1 MFPILA
7 IQVPIAIQV
16 ALTVASVAVFALGA
30 VYAERKVSAFIQDR
44 LGPMEAGPY
53 GAMQTLADVLKL
65 VLKEPIIPKAADK
78 PLFILAPPVIFV
90 AVFAGIGALA
100 IIPKAPGTD
109 LNVGLLF
116 LLGVVAI
123 DIIGLL
129 MAGWGSANKYALI
142 GSARSVNQIVAYEV
156 PAALALLSGV
166 MMLGTLSIQSISAR
180 QGIYSDFDSFFLGI
194 WNVTEMGGILGWSVI
209 RYPHLLIA
217 FVVYFIASLA
227 ESNRAPFDL
236 PEAESEL
243 VSGFHVEYSG
253 FRFALVML
261 SEYGKMLITSIL
273 AVTIFLGGW
282 NTILPN
288 IHMGDTSLLLA
299 SWTSGEPGTV
309 VGALWG
315 AFWILSKSMLLVLL
329 QIYIRWTYPR
339 VRIDQ
344 LMTISWKYLTPIAF
358 GLFILSGLWK
368 LAEVYGQM

>member
-7 IQVPIAIQV
+7 IQLPIAIQV

-166 MMLGTLSIQSISAR
+166 MMLGTLSIQAISAR
-180 QGIYSDFDSFFLGI
+180 QGIYSDQDTFFLGI

-273 AVTIFLGGW
+273 AVTVFLGGW

-309 VGALWG
+309 AGALWG

-344 LMTISWKYLTPIAF
+344 LMTISWKYLTPVAF

>member
-1 MFPILA
+1 
-7 IQVPIAIQV
+7 
-16 ALTVASVAVFALGA
+16 
-30 VYAERKVSAFIQDR
+30 
-44 LGPMEAGPY
+44 
-53 GAMQTLADVLKL
+53 
-65 VLKEPIIPKAADK
+65 
-78 PLFILAPPVIFV
+78 
-90 AVFAGIGALA
+90 
-100 IIPKAPGTD
+100 
-109 LNVGLLF
+109 
-116 LLGVVAI
+116 
-123 DIIGLL
+123 
-129 MAGWGSANKYALI
+129 
-142 GSARSVNQIVAYEV
+142 
-156 PAALALLSGV
+156 
-166 MMLGTLSIQSISAR
+166 MLGTLSIQSISAR
-180 QGIYSDFDSFFLGI
+180 QGIYSDLDSFFLGI

>member
-1 MFPILA
+1 MSPILA
-7 IQVPIAIQV
+7 IQLPIATQV

-166 MMLGTLSIQSISAR
+166 MMLGTLSIQAISAR
-180 QGIYSDFDSFFLGI
+180 QGIYSDQDTFFLGI
-194 WNVTEMGGILGWSVI
+194 WSVTEAGGLLGWSVI
-209 RYPHLLIA
+209 RYPHLLVA

-273 AVTIFLGGW
+273 AVTVFLGGW

-288 IHMGDTSLLLA
+288 IHLGDTSLLFA
-299 SWTSGEPGTV
+299 NWTSGEPGTV

-315 AFWILSKSMLLVLL
+315 VFWILSKSMLLVLF

>member
-1 MFPILA
+1 MFPLLA
-7 IQVPIAIQV
+7 IQLPIAIQV

-53 GAMQTLADVLKL
+53 GAIQTLADVLKL

-100 IIPKAPGTD
+100 IIPKAPGND

-166 MMLGTLSIQSISAR
+166 MMLGTLSIQAISAR
-180 QGIYSDFDSFFLGI
+180 QGIYSDLDSFFLGI
-194 WNVTEMGGILGWSVI
+194 WNVTETGGILGWAVI

-217 FVVYFIASLA
+217 FAVYFIASLA

-273 AVTIFLGGW
+273 AVTVFLGGW

-288 IHMGDTSLLLA
+288 IHVGETSLLLA

-309 VGALWG
+309 IGALWG

-368 LAEVYGQM
+368 LAEVYGQL

>member
-65 VLKEPIIPKAADK
+65 VLKEPIIPKAADR
-78 PLFILAPPVIFV
+78 PLFVLAPPVIFV

-156 PAALALLSGV
+156 PAALAILSGV

-180 QGIYSDFDSFFLGI
+180 QGIYSDLDSFFLGI

>member
-7 IQVPIAIQV
+7 IPLPITLQV

-53 GAMQTLADVLKL
+53 GAIQTLADVLKL

-100 IIPKAPGTD
+100 ILPKAPGTD

-166 MMLGTLSIQSISAR
+166 MMLGTLSIQAISAR
-180 QGIYSDFDSFFLGI
+180 QGIYSDQETFFLGI
-194 WNVTEMGGILGWSVI
+194 WNVTNTGGILGWSVI

-217 FVVYFIASLA
+217 FIVYFIASLA

-273 AVTIFLGGW
+273 AATVFLGGW
-282 NTILPN
+282 NTILPD
-288 IHMGDTSLLLA
+288 IHIGDTTLLLA

-309 VGALWG
+309 AGALWG

>member
-7 IQVPIAIQV
+7 IQLPIAIQV

-53 GAMQTLADVLKL
+53 GAIQTLADVLKL
-65 VLKEPIIPKAADK
+65 VLKEPIIPKAADR

-100 IIPKAPGTD
+100 IIPKAPGSD

-166 MMLGTLSIQSISAR
+166 MMLGTLSIQTISAR
-180 QGIYSDFDSFFLGI
+180 QGIYSDQDMFFLGI
-194 WNVTEMGGILGWSVI
+194 WNVTEMGGILGWSII

-273 AVTIFLGGW
+273 AVTVFLGGW
-282 NTILPN
+282 NTILPD
-288 IHMGDTSLLLA
+288 IHLGDTSLLLA
-299 SWTSGEPGTV
+299 SWTSGEPGTIA
-309 VGALWG
+309 GALWG
-315 AFWILSKSMLLVLL
+315 VFWILSKSMLLVLL
-329 QIYIRWTYPR
+329 QMYIRWTYPR

-368 LAEVYGQM
+368 LAEVYGQL

>member
-1 MFPILA
+1 MILLLTFHLPLV
-7 IQVPIAIQV
+7 IHI
-16 ALTVASVAVFALGA
+16 ALTVTCVAVFALGA

-44 LGPMEAGPY
+44 LGPMEAGPF
-53 GAMQTLADVLKL
+53 GVIQTLADVLKL
-65 VLKEPIIPKAADK
+65 VLKEPIVPKAADK
-78 PLFILAPPVIFV
+78 PLFVLAPVVIFV
-90 AVFAGIGALA
+90 AVFAGVGALA
-100 IIPKAPGTD
+100 IIPQGAGTD
-109 LNVGLLF
+109 LSVGLLF

-142 GSARSVNQIVAYEV
+142 GSARSVNQIVAYEI

-166 MMLGTLSIQSISAR
+166 MMLGSLSLQTISAR
-180 QGIYSDFDSFFLGI
+180 QGIYSDFDLFFLGI
-194 WNVTEMGGILGWSVI
+194 WNVTELGGITSWSVI

-217 FVVYFIASLA
+217 FIVYFIAALA

-273 AVTIFLGGW
+273 AVTVFLGGW

-288 IHMGDTSLLLA
+288 IHLGDTGILLA
-299 SWTSGEPGTV
+299 TWTSGEPGTV

-315 AFWILSKSMLLVLL
+315 TFWMLSKSMLLVLL
-329 QIYIRWTYPR
+329 QMYIRWTYPR

-358 GLFILSGLWK
+358 GLFILSGMWK
-368 LAEVYGQM
+368 LAEVYGHL